1 MGKHYTK
8 AEKEE
13 KANKYK
19 KIQEV
24 LGDKENIKIP
34 KIIKSP
40 ELKKMYKDISKE
52 LNNRGFY
59 RNVNSDL
66 IIMYINNIILYY
78 KLCKILNID
87 DKDDLSSL
95 LDENECPSAFIKEYI
110 KLQSLIYKQNIQ
122 LGLDPQTVIKLYKD
136 LINNDNSDNNDN
148 PFNMPELSKEFIEA
162 LKKEEGV

>member
-87 DKDDLSSL
+87 DIDDLSSL